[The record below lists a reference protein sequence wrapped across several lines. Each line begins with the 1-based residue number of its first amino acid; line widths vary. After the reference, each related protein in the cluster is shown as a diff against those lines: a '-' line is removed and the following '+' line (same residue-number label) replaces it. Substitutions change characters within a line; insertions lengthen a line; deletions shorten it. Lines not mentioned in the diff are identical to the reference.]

1 MNATVV
7 FLGRAD
13 LPWLRIEDGVIVAR
27 DEHALDLQG
36 PVVAV
41 VPASRVTYRRFDMT
55 ALAPAQAL
63 GAARIEAAD
72 ASLGAAEDRHVAVST
87 DLTEFVVTS
96 REALMADL
104 AALGV
109 EGMAPYAVIPS
120 PSLIPRP
127 ESGFVSA
134 DLPGESVLRGPDGGF
149 AADDTVSSLIVGDM
163 RVKTMT
169 REDVEEAII
178 AATGNPPLNLLQ
190 GEFAPRIVWVA
201 EEGYWRRM
209 GKYALIALALT
220 IAIPV
225 VKWGKLVAATGSM
238 DAETAQIA
246 ATALGEVEGTAQS
259 IQTLNTRLADRRG
272 GGKGYLATQ
281 AALTRVIEATP
292 NVDVGSVEFDLG
304 GAMRATV
311 RGTSQADIDT
321 VRNALIL
328 SGFTVDTVAPANVQ
342 GRQQAELTLRPQ

>member
-13 LPWLRIEDGVIVAR
+13 LPWLRIEEGAIVAR
-27 DEHALDLQG
+27 DEHALDVQG

-41 VPASRVTYRRFDMT
+41 LPAGRVTYRRFDT
-55 ALAPAQAL
+55 SALAPAQAL
-63 GAARIEAAD
+63 AAARIEAAD

-87 DLTEFVVTS
+87 DRTEFAVTS
-96 REALMADL
+96 REALIADL

-120 PSLIPRP
+120 SSLLPRP
-127 ESGFVSA
+127 EAGYLSA
-134 DLPGESVLRGPDGGF
+134 ALPGETVLRGPDGGF
-149 AADDTVSSLIVGDM
+149 TADDSVSALIVGAEQ
-163 RVKTMT
+163 VVALS
-169 REDVEEAII
+169 REEVEAAII
-178 AATGNPPLNLLQ
+178 AATDNPPLNLLQ

-220 IAIPV
+220 VAIPV
-225 VKWGKLVAATGSM
+225 VKWGKLVAATSSM

-246 ATALGEVEGTAQS
+246 ATALGEAEGTAES
-259 IQTLNTRLADRRG
+259 IQTLNTRLAERRG

-281 AALTRVIEATP
+281 AAVTRIVEATP
-292 NVDVGSVEFDLG
+292 NVDLGAVAFDVGGV
-304 GAMRATV
+304 MRATV

-321 VRNALIL
+321 VRNALIS
-328 SGFTVDTVAPANVQ
+328 SGFAVEIAAPSNVQ